1 MDRWGSPSLLQ
12 PNQTTILIIVFYLLL
27 YKQMELNFLDALK
40 GIFGGIALTGI
51 LNYFGMSGEMLSILS
66 VLLVLDFVFG
76 VLRAKYKKEPVTSDN
91 MSRWVIRKM
100 TRWCIP
106 FIVVAIIRGAGI
118 DGAEKLSNTIMG
130 ILIVA
135 EGYSILRHIYNINTG
150 KDLPE
155 IDVFDAL
162 MKKLTDFLISKWPKF
177 PESKDSKSD
186 TQK

>member
-1 MDRWGSPSLLQ
+1 M
-12 PNQTTILIIVFYLLL
+12 NN
-27 YKQMELNFLDALK
+27 LNFLDALK

-66 VLLVLDFVFG
+66 ILLLVDFIFG
-76 VLRAKYKKEPVTSDN
+76 VLRAKYKKESITSDN

-100 TRWCIP
+100 ARWCIP
-106 FIVVAIIRGAGI
+106 FIVVAIFRGAGI
-118 DGAEKLSNTIMG
+118 DGAERLSNTIMG

-135 EGYSILRHIYNINTG
+135 EGYSILRHIYNINTN

-177 PESKDSKSD
+177 PGEKSSKNDSTKPE
-186 TQK
+186 

>member
-1 MDRWGSPSLLQ
+1 M
-12 PNQTTILIIVFYLLL
+12 NN
-27 YKQMELNFLDALK
+27 LNFLDALK
-40 GIFGGIALTGI
+40 GIFGGVALAGV

-66 VLLVLDFVFG
+66 ILLLVDFIFG
-76 VLRAKYKKEPVTSDN
+76 VLRAKYKKESITSDN

-106 FIVVAIIRGAGI
+106 FVVVAIIRGAGI
-118 DGAEKLSNTIMG
+118 DGAERLSNTIMG

-135 EGYSILRHIYNINTG
+135 EGYSILRHIYNINTN

-177 PESKDSKSD
+177 PGEKSSKSD
-186 TQK
+186 TERPE

>member
-1 MDRWGSPSLLQ
+1 M
-12 PNQTTILIIVFYLLL
+12 NN
-27 YKQMELNFLDALK
+27 LNFLDALK
-40 GIFGGIALTGI
+40 GIFGGIALTGT

-66 VLLVLDFVFG
+66 ILLLVDFIFG
-76 VLRAKYKKEPVTSDN
+76 VLRAKYKKESITSDN

-106 FIVVAIIRGAGI
+106 FIVVAIFRGAGI
-118 DGAEKLSNTIMG
+118 DGAERLSNTIMG

-135 EGYSILRHIYNINTG
+135 EGYSILRHIYNINTN

-162 MKKLTDFLISKWPKF
+162 MKKLTDFLISKWLKF
-177 PESKDSKSD
+177 PGEKSSKNDSTKPE
-186 TQK
+186 